1 MSGSNIIFVN
11 CRNTHR
17 GVAYVTVLH
26 NRELISLIAV
36 CVRPHYDVDLQGRRE
51 QHLLSWKISSHGSPD
66 ALEWAIECTG
76 TRMGDRNGEMILQCL
91 S

>member
-51 QHLLSWKISSHGSPD
+51 
-66 ALEWAIECTG
+66 
-76 TRMGDRNGEMILQCL
+76 
-91 S
+91 